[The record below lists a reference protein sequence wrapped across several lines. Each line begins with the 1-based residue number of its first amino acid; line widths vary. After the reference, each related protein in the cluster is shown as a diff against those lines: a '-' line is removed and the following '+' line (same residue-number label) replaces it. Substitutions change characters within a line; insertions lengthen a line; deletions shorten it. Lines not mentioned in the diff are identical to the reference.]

1 MSALWIERRRVCLAY
16 SPGGHKAELDR
27 ALRGILFEDCY
38 HVTFENG
45 RPPDPDAPR
54 IRYLCHPRRSLARS
68 ALNALQSLW
77 VLLRERPAVVIS
89 TGADVAAATLIIG
102 KLLRAKVVFIE
113 TGGTIEPSLTG
124 RLVYP
129 FCDLFIVQWPEKRA
143 RFPKAVLA
151 GGLLL

>member
-1 MSALWIERRRVCLAY
+1 M
-16 SPGGHKAELDR
+16 
-27 ALRGILFEDCY
+27 
-38 HVTFENG
+38 
-45 RPPDPDAPR
+45 
-54 IRYLCHPRRSLARS
+54 
-68 ALNALQSLW
+68 LQSRSTQENAAGSGRR
-77 VLLRERPAVVIS
+77 LRHRS

-129 FCDLFIVQWPEKRA
+129 FCYLFIVQWPEKRA